1 MHAVPSRRSRAAAEE
16 TREQRG
22 LRRHVSSEKLTL
34 IFGTAF
40 AAAFTLVDATAFAE
54 STVLSIVDFAV
65 GTAAFAAS
73 FTAAAFAADESAA
86 AAFAARAAAHA

>member
-1 MHAVPSRRSRAAAEE
+1 MRCPQDAHAPRRKRRESSEGFAAGA
-16 TREQRG
+16 
-22 LRRHVSSEKLTL
+22 SSEKLTL